1 MARAASDE
9 KCLAAALE
17 ACATV
22 RSRFRRELP
31 WLQWPIPGREAKPGP
46 ASSSKDPHF
55 PCTRALEL
63 NAAVLHKMLDVF
75 TGEFV
80 DIAYLTGQVQK
91 LFDDVGYVPPKGQ
104 DPQVAELFRR
114 VEAIRANIAAQEM
127 EVQGDAADEA
137 DLYEDDV
144 MEGDDGEEAD
154 GMEEEEAA
162 EGEADVDE
170 EAAEGEAH
178 GMEAHEEA
186 AEGGADGV
194 EAHEAGHENPVH
206 RYRSK
211 RSLETVSE
219 LASPT
224 ASAAPSEFSIP
235 PEMSEEQKEELAKIL
250 EQINRLTLESF
261 DLLTVMRKEPAE
273 RSPTSTVS
281 PTPSVNTTPASKL
294 EVRGPCIK
302 TNEKVEEPISP
313 DQVDMPSKV
322 AVTVTPAMQRE
333 KAADKRMKGRRGP
346 GKRGPKAKRVRAAAD
361 SGARSSTDTVDVGT
375 RVSIKKGKAKGKAK
389 KVKPAAAAS
398 GEVDEPTEPK
408 EEPVPAHD
416 AEAVEPR
423 RRRGRKA
430 KVPEGES
437 ADHDVQQHIWL
448 SDTRWVYQILPNQ
461 KFGCGGCRF
470 LWFGCKSC
478 QKETFRGRNCNQMK
492 KDPAYIAAL
501 AAATGD
507 APEEAAE
514 AVDEAAVAPEP
525 ARAKRAK
532 KAKKHGSREMKH
544 RSSPS
549 DGHADVVFTAFEFQW
564 CVASR
569 DILASRG
576 SAEHGEVEAAD
587 IGNESLAPAGEM
599 WRGILALGVEKW
611 LGIVLMVS
619 VVLLAYTGGLQWDEV
634 YDAIDVFAGKAV
646 LTHAL
651 LSSGYATATLDILHW
666 SQHVQHRLDE
676 GRLLLSTILRARKF
690 ARVKS
695 APSLM
700 YRYRKNGQEKYQGN
714 SKLKESQLLTRNI
727 QKAMPTGLQSACT
740 GPPGDIRRFPAGS
753 LFEDTWLDAKMYRVL
768 AYLRGGCG
776 LQLPDDWHNRMPP
789 IPIKDRGSSFLAE
802 QQAKNA
808 AMTGQQV
815 LEAAKRRLEEMRK
828 ASPEAASSGMTPDPK
843 AFKKAPAEKKDAQE
857 GGVGRP
863 KKACVRTEEE
873 KKAAALDAGLRR
885 ICTPKAKTGKLD
897 VAPEVYQQWKKGG
910 TERKLLLEHFIQAGA
925 DKDAFIKRIEH
936 IRTKSR
942 RDKYQK
948 KLKEYWV
955 DVSTQ
960 GTFQKTSEEVFR
972 EQLSGEGMADD
983 ITVGGVNP
991 GEPLDA
997 SSGESSAGED
1007 ESDDDADSGAGK
1019 PRKGGRGKGNGNAK
1033 TSIEEEKALEAVENV
1048 GAVMTNILRTQGKM
1062 EDLTLKLQALKTA
1075 EIMKLHDKM
1084 ADLKSYFDGHGAMSP
1099 ECSRAMME
1107 DTKLKRTLLRPKTKP
1122 PSQVHG
1128 VPGILSGS
1136 SWLALITVFPAGGP
1150 WEGIGK
1156 GP

>member
-80 DIAYLTGQVQK
+80 DIAYLT
-91 LFDDVGYVPPKGQ
+91 GQ

-261 DLLTVMRKEPAE
+261 DLLTVMSQRKEPAE

-302 TNEKVEEPISP
+302 TNEKVEEPISSGRLFRCDFFGP
-313 DQVDMPSKV
+313 DFGGYPEPYLYGPAKLVDMPSKV

-532 KAKKHGSREMKH
+532 KAKK
-544 RSSPS
+544 
-549 DGHADVVFTAFEFQW
+549 
-564 CVASR
+564 
-569 DILASRG
+569 
-576 SAEHGEVEAAD
+576 
-587 IGNESLAPAGEM
+587 
-599 WRGILALGVEKW
+599 
-611 LGIVLMVS
+611 
-619 VVLLAYTGGLQWDEV
+619 
-634 YDAIDVFAGKAV
+634 
-646 LTHAL
+646 
-651 LSSGYATATLDILHW
+651 
-666 SQHVQHRLDE
+666 
-676 GRLLLSTILRARKF
+676 
-690 ARVKS
+690 
-695 APSLM
+695 
-700 YRYRKNGQEKYQGN
+700 
-714 SKLKESQLLTRNI
+714 
-727 QKAMPTGLQSACT
+727 
-740 GPPGDIRRFPAGS
+740 
-753 LFEDTWLDAKMYRVL
+753 
-768 AYLRGGCG
+768 
-776 LQLPDDWHNRMPP
+776 
-789 IPIKDRGSSFLAE
+789 
-802 QQAKNA
+802 
-808 AMTGQQV
+808 
-815 LEAAKRRLEEMRK
+815 
-828 ASPEAASSGMTPDPK
+828 
-843 AFKKAPAEKKDAQE
+843 
-857 GGVGRP
+857 
-863 KKACVRTEEE
+863 
-873 KKAAALDAGLRR
+873 
-885 ICTPKAKTGKLD
+885 
-897 VAPEVYQQWKKGG
+897 
-910 TERKLLLEHFIQAGA
+910 
-925 DKDAFIKRIEH
+925 
-936 IRTKSR
+936 
-942 RDKYQK
+942 
-948 KLKEYWV
+948 
-955 DVSTQ
+955 
-960 GTFQKTSEEVFR
+960 
-972 EQLSGEGMADD
+972 
-983 ITVGGVNP
+983 
-991 GEPLDA
+991 
-997 SSGESSAGED
+997 
-1007 ESDDDADSGAGK
+1007 
-1019 PRKGGRGKGNGNAK
+1019 
-1033 TSIEEEKALEAVENV
+1033 
-1048 GAVMTNILRTQGKM
+1048 
-1062 EDLTLKLQALKTA
+1062 
-1075 EIMKLHDKM
+1075 
-1084 ADLKSYFDGHGAMSP
+1084 
-1099 ECSRAMME
+1099 
-1107 DTKLKRTLLRPKTKP
+1107 
-1122 PSQVHG
+1122 
-1128 VPGILSGS
+1128 
-1136 SWLALITVFPAGGP
+1136 
-1150 WEGIGK
+1150 
-1156 GP
+1156 

>member
-80 DIAYLTGQVQK
+80 DIAYLT
-91 LFDDVGYVPPKGQ
+91 GQ

-261 DLLTVMRKEPAE
+261 DLMVQ
-273 RSPTSTVS
+273 
-281 PTPSVNTTPASKL
+281 SV
-294 EVRGPCIK
+294 PCK
-302 TNEKVEEPISP
+302 
-313 DQVDMPSKV
+313 VDMPSKV

-448 SDTRWVYQILPNQ
+448 SDTRWVYQILSNQ

-492 KDPAYIAAL
+492 KDPTYIAAL

-532 KAKKHGSREMKH
+532 KAKK
-544 RSSPS
+544 
-549 DGHADVVFTAFEFQW
+549 
-564 CVASR
+564 
-569 DILASRG
+569 
-576 SAEHGEVEAAD
+576 
-587 IGNESLAPAGEM
+587 
-599 WRGILALGVEKW
+599 
-611 LGIVLMVS
+611 
-619 VVLLAYTGGLQWDEV
+619 
-634 YDAIDVFAGKAV
+634 
-646 LTHAL
+646 
-651 LSSGYATATLDILHW
+651 
-666 SQHVQHRLDE
+666 
-676 GRLLLSTILRARKF
+676 
-690 ARVKS
+690 
-695 APSLM
+695 
-700 YRYRKNGQEKYQGN
+700 
-714 SKLKESQLLTRNI
+714 
-727 QKAMPTGLQSACT
+727 
-740 GPPGDIRRFPAGS
+740 
-753 LFEDTWLDAKMYRVL
+753 
-768 AYLRGGCG
+768 
-776 LQLPDDWHNRMPP
+776 
-789 IPIKDRGSSFLAE
+789 
-802 QQAKNA
+802 
-808 AMTGQQV
+808 
-815 LEAAKRRLEEMRK
+815 
-828 ASPEAASSGMTPDPK
+828 
-843 AFKKAPAEKKDAQE
+843 
-857 GGVGRP
+857 
-863 KKACVRTEEE
+863 
-873 KKAAALDAGLRR
+873 
-885 ICTPKAKTGKLD
+885 
-897 VAPEVYQQWKKGG
+897 
-910 TERKLLLEHFIQAGA
+910 
-925 DKDAFIKRIEH
+925 
-936 IRTKSR
+936 
-942 RDKYQK
+942 
-948 KLKEYWV
+948 
-955 DVSTQ
+955 
-960 GTFQKTSEEVFR
+960 
-972 EQLSGEGMADD
+972 
-983 ITVGGVNP
+983 
-991 GEPLDA
+991 
-997 SSGESSAGED
+997 
-1007 ESDDDADSGAGK
+1007 
-1019 PRKGGRGKGNGNAK
+1019 
-1033 TSIEEEKALEAVENV
+1033 
-1048 GAVMTNILRTQGKM
+1048 
-1062 EDLTLKLQALKTA
+1062 
-1075 EIMKLHDKM
+1075 
-1084 ADLKSYFDGHGAMSP
+1084 
-1099 ECSRAMME
+1099 
-1107 DTKLKRTLLRPKTKP
+1107 
-1122 PSQVHG
+1122 
-1128 VPGILSGS
+1128 
-1136 SWLALITVFPAGGP
+1136 
-1150 WEGIGK
+1150 
-1156 GP
+1156 